1 MSEGRVYI
9 IGAGPGDWKL
19 MTLRAA
25 ECIGMADVIVYDRL
39 VDDKAISMARPE
51 AEFVYVGKMPHCHT
65 VPQEEINRILV
76 SRALEGKKVA
86 RVKGGDPFVF
96 GRGGEEAEALLK
108 EGIDFEIIPGVTSA
122 VSVPAYAGIPVTHRD
137 YSSSLH
143 IITGHERADGQGRKI
158 NYELLAELEG
168 TLVFLMGV
176 KSLPDITA
184 SLIKHGKDAS
194 TPAAVIENGTTVRQ
208 RTVCGTLGDICRAAS
223 EAGIQSPA
231 VVVVGRVVELK
242 DRLAWFGRG
251 PLAGKRVLVTRS
263 RQQAGVLSRRIE
275 ELGGEAI
282 ELPAIAVAEAG
293 QMQAVDAA
301 LERLEE
307 YRWLVFT
314 STNGVGFFL
323 GRMREK
329 KIDIR
334 KLSGIGLCAVGEA
347 TAAELAKNG
356 LNADYIPRAY
366 TTEELASGLAGMVK
380 PGERVLLAR
389 SDIAGEGLCEILA
402 DNGIQYDDV
411 AVYRT
416 ILADEANSR
425 AMELLESGGI
435 DYITFTS
442 SSTVRGFV
450 GMAGT
455 EKIGKA
461 RVVCIGPVTAETAR
475 EKGIDVW
482 AVADRYT
489 IDGLVD
495 VLLGGL

>member
-9 IGAGPGDWKL
+9 IGAGPGDCKL

-25 ECIGMADVIVYDRL
+25 ECIERADVIVYDRL
-39 VDDKAISMARPE
+39 VDDKAISLARPE
-51 AEFVYVGKMPHCHT
+51 AELIYVGKMPHCHT

-76 SRALEGKKVA
+76 SRAAEGKKVA

-96 GRGGEEAEALLK
+96 GRGAEEAEALFR

-143 IITGHERADGQGRKI
+143 IITGHESGDGQGGKI
-158 NYELLAELEG
+158 NYELLAGLEG
-168 TLVFLMGV
+168 TMVFLMGV

-184 SLIKHGKDAS
+184 SLMKYGKDAS
-194 TPAAVIENGTTVRQ
+194 TPAAVIENGTTARQ
-208 RTVCGTLGDICRAAS
+208 RMVCGTLGDICRVAS
-223 EAGIQSPA
+223 ESEIQSPA
-231 VVVVGRVVELK
+231 VAVIGRVVELK
-242 DRLAWFGRG
+242 DRLKWFGKG

-263 RQQAGVLSRRIE
+263 GYQASMLSKKIE

-282 ELPAIAVAEAG
+282 ELPAIRIEEAG
-293 QMQAVDAA
+293 EPEALDAV
-301 LERLEE
+301 LERLGE

-314 STNGVGFFL
+314 STNGVSFFL
-323 GRMREK
+323 KGMREK
-329 KIDIR
+329 GIDIR
-334 KLSGIGLCAVGEA
+334 TMAGIRLCAVGGA
-347 TAAELAKNG
+347 TAAELAENG
-356 LNADYIPRAY
+356 LNADYIPEHY
-366 TTEELASGLAGMVK
+366 TTEELAKGLADMVK

-389 SDIAGEGLCEILA
+389 ADIAGDGLSQVLA
-402 DNGIQYDDV
+402 DNGIEYDDV

-416 ILADEANSR
+416 VIPDERSSR

-442 SSTVRGFV
+442 SSTVNGFV
-450 GMAGT
+450 RMAGT
-455 EKIGKA
+455 QKAGDA
-461 RVVCIGPVTAETAR
+461 RVVCIGPVTAEAAR
-475 EKGIDVW
+475 RQGIDVW
-482 AVADRYT
+482 AVADKCT

-495 VLLGGL
+495 ALVGGL